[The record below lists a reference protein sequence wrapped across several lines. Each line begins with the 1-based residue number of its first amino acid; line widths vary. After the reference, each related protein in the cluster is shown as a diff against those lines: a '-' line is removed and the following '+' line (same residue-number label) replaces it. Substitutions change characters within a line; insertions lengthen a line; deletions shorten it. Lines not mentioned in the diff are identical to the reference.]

1 MALKDFV
8 ASRLSAPAG
17 RVLDAPIRDIV
28 HEILKEAGYASPAEI
43 QSLRDEIRDMSRQ
56 FDALRQQSGELARQ
70 LKEARAGDDPRVARI
85 EARLDAL
92 STSLD
97 ARLILLESGL
107 ESTKTALPGGRA
119 GSQSADQ
126 TINRLD
132 ALDARI
138 AAFPGVVEQRLAPIE
153 ARLALLPAEIE
164 TRIEES
170 QLRLQAEKEAA
181 PQAIEPPPAAVEPEG
196 RTIQVVRAVGDTLTL
211 SISGAISGAIGGLL
225 GAIDTA
231 AGAIGAGADDA
242 IGAGA
247 DDAISAGAD
256 DTIGAAADT
265 SAATSTEPAR
275 PPAPAEAKHD
285 CRHPGCDQPVRARGF
300 CGSHYQQWR
309 RGGLRGYVTIDG
321 SVVIGGPDGE
331 ETRNVGTNYSGLPCE
346 LRDGQIYVD
355 GVRI

>member
-1 MALKDFV
+1 MVFKNFV

-92 STSLD
+92 SASLD
-97 ARLILLESGL
+97 ARLIRLESGLESGL
-107 ESTKTALPGGRA
+107 ESTKTAPPGGR
-119 GSQSADQ
+119 DQ
-126 TINRLD
+126 TLNRLD

-181 PQAIEPPPAAVEPEG
+181 PQAIEPPPAAMEPES

-211 SISGAISGAIGGLL
+211 SISGAIGGLL

-242 IGAGA
+242 I
-247 DDAISAGAD
+247 SAG
-256 DTIGAAADT
+256 ADT